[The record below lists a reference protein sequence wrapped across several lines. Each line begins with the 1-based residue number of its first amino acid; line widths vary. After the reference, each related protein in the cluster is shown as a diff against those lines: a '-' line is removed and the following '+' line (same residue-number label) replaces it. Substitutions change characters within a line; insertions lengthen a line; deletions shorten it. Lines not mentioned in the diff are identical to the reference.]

1 MATQIYWSREY
12 NNALAQLGEQAPEKG
27 KYLSPEFGEWV
38 SGNLTHHSVVAA
50 WVVGCETDR
59 VADGQTDRQMDGQRE
74 RERERES
81 ARLLSV
87 LSDWIE
93 QRERERERERDRDR
107 ERERERGRE
116 GVSE

>member
-59 VADGQTDRQMDGQRE
+59 VADGQTDRQMDGQTE

-93 QRERERERERDRDR
+93 QRERERERERQRQR
-107 ERERERGRE
+107 ERERARE
-116 GVSE
+116 GGSE